1 MKLENKPT
9 TITIQNFTT
18 ESGAVYASINL
29 SYQIFGCELHTAP
42 IVLVNHA
49 LTGNSQVIG
58 SKGWWNVL
66 IGENRTIDTNKYTIL
81 AFNIPGN
88 GYDDTIIENYL
99 DFTAR
104 DVARLFIEGIKA
116 LQIEQ
121 LYAII
126 GGSVG
131 GGIAWEIAGLSPKI
145 TKHLIPIATD
155 WKSTDWLIAN
165 CFLQEQILNNSA
177 KPIED
182 ARIHAMLC
190 YRTPESFKAKFD
202 RTINEELAVFNIES
216 WLSHHGD
223 KLQKR
228 FQLSAYKLM
237 NQLLKTIDIA
247 RNRESFIAVA
257 SKIEADIHIVG
268 INSDLFFTVKEN
280 KETYEILKKQKEN
293 VTFQEIDSIHG
304 HDAFLIEYKQL
315 DNLLKGIF
323 KLEKN
328 ISK

>member
-1 MKLENKPT
+1 MENKPT
-9 TITIQNFTT
+9 IITIQNFTT
-18 ESGAVYASINL
+18 ESGAFFASINL
-29 SYQIFGCELHTAP
+29 SYQLFGLALHTAP

-49 LTGNSQVIG
+49 LTGNSQVVG
-58 SKGWWNVL
+58 TKGWWNVL

-81 AFNIPGN
+81 AFNVPGN
-88 GYDDTIIENYL
+88 GFDDTIIENYL

-104 DVARLFIEGIKA
+104 DVARLFIEGLKE
-116 LQIEQ
+116 LQINQ
-121 LYAII
+121 LFAIV

-131 GGIAWEIAGLSPKI
+131 GGIAWEIAALEPKI

-202 RTINEELAVFNIES
+202 RTVNEELALFNIES
-216 WLSHHGD
+216 WLNHHGV

-237 NQLLKTIDIA
+237 NQLLKTIDIS
-247 RNRESFIAVA
+247 RNRESFLAVA
-257 SKIEADIHIVG
+257 SKIEADIHIIG
-268 INSDLFFTVKEN
+268 INSDLFFTVNEN
-280 KETYEILKKQKEN
+280 KETYEILKKHKEN

>member
-1 MKLENKPT
+1 MENKPT
-9 TITIQNFTT
+9 IITIQNFAT
-18 ESGAVYASINL
+18 ESGAIFASINL
-29 SYQIFGCELHTAP
+29 IYQLFGRALHTAP

-49 LTGNSQVIG
+49 LTGNSQVVG

-81 AFNIPGN
+81 AFNVPGN
-88 GYDDTIIENYL
+88 GFDETIIDNYL

-131 GGIAWEIAGLSPKI
+131 GGIAWEIAALSPKI

-155 WKSTDWLIAN
+155 WKATDWLIAN

-202 RTINEELAVFNIES
+202 RTINEELGIFNIES
-216 WLSHHGD
+216 WLNHHGE
-223 KLQKR
+223 KLQQR
-228 FQLSAYKLM
+228 FQLSAYKMM
-237 NQLLKTIDIA
+237 NQLLKTIDIS

-257 SKIEADIHIVG
+257 SKIEAAIHIIG
-268 INSDLFFTVKEN
+268 INSDLFFTVNEN
-280 KETYEILKKQKEN
+280 KDTYEILKKYKEN

-315 DNLLKGIF
+315 DNLLKEIF
-323 KLEKN
+323 V
-328 ISK
+328 

>member
-1 MKLENKPT
+1 MENKPT

-18 ESGAVYASINL
+18 ESGVFYGTINL
-29 SYQIFGCELHTAP
+29 SYQLFGCELHSAP

-49 LTGNSQVIG
+49 LTGNSHVVG
-58 SKGWWNVL
+58 TKGWWNVL
-66 IGENRTIDTNKYTIL
+66 IGENRTIDTRKYTIL
-81 AFNIPGN
+81 AFNVPGN
-88 GYDDTIIENYL
+88 GFDETIIENYL

-104 DVARLFIEGIKA
+104 DIARLFIEGLKTLKI
-116 LQIEQ
+116 QQ

-131 GGIAWEIAGLSPKI
+131 GGIAWEIAALAPKI

-165 CFLQEQILNNSA
+165 CFLQEQILNNSV

-190 YRTPESFKAKFD
+190 YRTPESFKAKFE
-202 RTINEELAVFNIES
+202 RTKNEELAIFNIES
-216 WLSHHGD
+216 WLCHHGE

-247 RNRESFIAVA
+247 RERESFVAVA
-257 SKIEADIHIVG
+257 SKIEADIHIIG

-280 KETYEILKKQKEN
+280 KETYELLKEHKKN

-315 DNLLKGIF
+315 DNFLKGVF
-323 KLEKN
+323 V
-328 ISK
+328 

>member
-9 TITIQNFTT
+9 TLTIQNFTT
-18 ESGAVYASINL
+18 ESGAFYATINL
-29 SYQIFGCELHTAP
+29 SYHLFGPALHTAP

-49 LTGNSQVIG
+49 LTGNSQVVG
-58 SKGWWNVL
+58 LKGWWNVL

-81 AFNIPGN
+81 AFNVPGN
-88 GYDDTIIENYL
+88 GFDDTVIENYQ

-104 DVARLFIEGIKA
+104 DVARLFIEGLKV
-116 LQIEQ
+116 LQINQ
-121 LYAII
+121 LFAII

-131 GGIAWEIAGLSPKI
+131 GGIAWEIAALEPKI
-145 TKHLIPIATD
+145 AQHLIPIATD
-155 WKSTDWLIAN
+155 WKATDWLIAN
-165 CFLQEQILNNSA
+165 CFLQEKILLNSA

-190 YRTPESFKAKFD
+190 YRTPESFKEKFD

-216 WLSHHGD
+216 WLSHHGE
-223 KLQKR
+223 KLQER

-237 NQLLKTIDIA
+237 NQVLKTIDIT
-247 RNRESFIAVA
+247 RNRESFHAVA
-257 SKIEADIHIVG
+257 SQIEANIHIIG

-280 KETYEILKKQKEN
+280 KETYKELKKNKDN
-293 VTFQEIDSIHG
+293 VTFHEIDSIHG
-304 HDAFLIEYKQL
+304 HDAFLMEYKQL

-323 KLEKN
+323 N
-328 ISK
+328 

>member
-1 MKLENKPT
+1 LKLENKPT

-18 ESGAVYASINL
+18 ESGAFYATVNL
-29 SYQIFGCELHTAP
+29 SYQLFGPILNTAP

-49 LTGNSQVIG
+49 LTGNSQVVG
-58 SKGWWNVL
+58 TKGWWNVL

-81 AFNIPGN
+81 AFNVPGN
-88 GYDDTIIENYL
+88 GFDDTIIENYL

-116 LQIEQ
+116 LQINQ

-131 GGIAWEIAGLSPKI
+131 GGIAWEIAGLSPQI

-177 KPIED
+177 KPIQD

-202 RTINEELAVFNIES
+202 RTTNEELAIFNIES
-216 WLSHHGD
+216 WLNHHGE

-237 NQLLKTIDIA
+237 NQLLKTIDIS
-247 RNRESFIAVA
+247 RNRESFVSVA
-257 SKIEADIHIVG
+257 SQIEADIHIIG
-268 INSDLFFTVKEN
+268 INSDLFFTVNEN
-280 KETYEILKKQKEN
+280 KETYETLKKHKTN

-315 DNLLKGIF
+315 DSLLNGVF
-323 KLEKN
+323 L
-328 ISK
+328 

>member
-1 MKLENKPT
+1 LKLENKPAT
-9 TITIQNFTT
+9 LTIQKFTT
-18 ESGAVYASINL
+18 ESGAIYATINL
-29 SYQIFGCELHTAP
+29 SYHLFGPALHTAP

-49 LTGNSQVIG
+49 LTGNSQVVG
-58 SKGWWNVL
+58 KSGWWNDL
-66 IGENRTIDTNKYTIL
+66 IGENKTINTHKYTVL
-81 AFNIPGN
+81 AFNVPGN
-88 GYDDTIIENYL
+88 GFDNSIIKNYQ

-104 DVARLFIEGIKA
+104 DVARLFIEGLKT
-116 LQIEQ
+116 LQIKQ
-121 LYAII
+121 LFAII

-131 GGIAWEIAGLSPKI
+131 GGIAWEIAGLSPQI

-202 RTINEELAVFNIES
+202 RTTNEELAVFNIES
-216 WLSHHGD
+216 WLNHHGE

-237 NQLLKTIDIA
+237 NQLLKTIDIS
-247 RNRESFIAVA
+247 RNRESFLAVA
-257 SKIEADIHIVG
+257 SQIEADIHIIG
-268 INSDLFFTVKEN
+268 INSDLFFTVNEN
-280 KETYEILKKQKEN
+280 KETCETLKKHKAN

-315 DNLLKGIF
+315 DNLLKGVF
-323 KLEKN
+323 L
-328 ISK
+328 

>member
-1 MKLENKPT
+1 LKLENKPN

-18 ESGAVYASINL
+18 ESGAFYATLNL
-29 SYQIFGCELHTAP
+29 SYQLFGPALHTAP

-49 LTGNSQVIG
+49 LTGNSQVVG
-58 SKGWWNVL
+58 LKGWWNVL

-81 AFNIPGN
+81 AFNVPGN
-88 GYDDTIIENYL
+88 GFDDTVIENYL

-104 DVARLFIEGIKA
+104 DIARLFIEGLKI
-116 LQIEQ
+116 LQITQ
-121 LYAII
+121 LFAII

-131 GGIAWEIAGLSPKI
+131 GGIAWEIAGLSPQI

-165 CFLQEQILNNSA
+165 CFLQEQILNNSV

-202 RTINEELAVFNIES
+202 RTTNTELAVFNIES
-216 WLSHHGD
+216 WLNHHGK

-237 NQLLKTIDIA
+237 NQLLKTIDIS
-247 RNRESFIAVA
+247 RNRESFISVA
-257 SKIEADIHIVG
+257 SKIEADIHIIG

-280 KETYEILKKQKEN
+280 KETYEELKKHKAN

-315 DNLLKGIF
+315 DNLLKGVF
-323 KLEKN
+323 N
-328 ISK
+328 

>member
-1 MKLENKPT
+1 MENKPT

-18 ESGAVYASINL
+18 ESGVFYGTINL
-29 SYQIFGCELHTAP
+29 SYQLFGCELHSAP

-49 LTGNSQVIG
+49 LTGNSHVVG
-58 SKGWWNVL
+58 TKGWWNVL
-66 IGENRTIDTNKYTIL
+66 IGENRTIDTRKYTIL
-81 AFNIPGN
+81 AFNVPGN
-88 GYDDTIIENYL
+88 GFDETIIENYL

-104 DVARLFIEGIKA
+104 DIARLFIEGLKI
-116 LQIEQ
+116 LQIQQ

-131 GGIAWEIAGLSPKI
+131 GGIAWEIAALAPKI

-165 CFLQEQILNNSA
+165 CFLQEQILNNSV

-190 YRTPESFKAKFD
+190 YRTPESFKAKFE
-202 RTINEELAVFNIES
+202 RTKNEELAIFNIES
-216 WLSHHGD
+216 WLCHHGE

-247 RNRESFIAVA
+247 RERESFVAVA
-257 SKIEADIHIVG
+257 SKIEADIHIIG

-280 KETYEILKKQKEN
+280 KETYELLKEHKKN

-315 DNLLKGIF
+315 DNFLKGVF
-323 KLEKN
+323 V
-328 ISK
+328 